1 MIFWIILMIIGVAL
15 IGALC
20 VSVIKTKKER
30 EYIRLKAIYDE
41 KDAKGDQVLYA
52 GIRSVGSVEWNRIDN
67 EYQQARKELRA
78 FEAKHPSIENRAEDR
93 ATVRTVFLAIAVVAG
108 IIALVMTLIIAIEN
122 IGAQEYRARLEM
134 EGQMIQQALDAGD
147 YEELIAVNGT
157 ADAFTAAKDY
167 NVTIRGGQVGQNN
180 FWYGIFV
187 PDIYDGLEMVTIPQK

>member
-1 MIFWIILMIIGVAL
+1 MIFWITLMIIGVAL
-15 IGALC
+15 IGALL

-30 EYIRLKAIYDE
+30 EYKRLKATYDE
-41 KDAKGDQVLYA
+41 KDNKHGQILYM
-52 GIRSVGSVEWNRIDN
+52 GIRSVGSAEWNRIDN
-67 EYQQARKELRA
+67 EYQAARKELKA
-78 FEAKHPSIENRAEDR
+78 FEAKYPSIEHRADDR
-93 ATVRTVFLAIAVVAG
+93 ATARSVFFVIAIAVG
-108 IIALVMTLIIAIEN
+108 IVALVMALIIAVEH
-122 IGAQEYRARLEM
+122 IGAPEYRARLEM

-167 NVTIRGGQVGQNN
+167 NIKIRGGQVGQRN

>member
-1 MIFWIILMIIGVAL
+1 MIFWITLMIIGVAL
-15 IGALC
+15 ICALC

-30 EYIRLKAIYDE
+30 EYIRLKATYDE
-41 KDAKGDQVLYA
+41 KDSKRDQILYA
-52 GIRSVGSVEWNRIDN
+52 GIRSVGSAQWNKADN
-67 EYQQARKELRA
+67 EYQQARKELRE
-78 FEAKHPSIENRAEDR
+78 FEAKYPSIEHRADDR
-93 ATVRTVFLAIAVVAG
+93 ATARTVFFVIAIAVGIVAL
-108 IIALVMTLIIAIEN
+108 IMALVIAIEH
-122 IGAQEYRARLEM
+122 IGAPEYRARLEI

-167 NVTIRGGQVGQNN
+167 NIKIRGGQVGQRN